1 MNFKEFESSFSEYLD
16 SKRDCENHEC
26 IAFIRDDETGNA
38 LIVAHCTQD
47 EAMMMIFVIAR
58 KLGITLK
65 RLAYMCIAIDS
76 DKDASRAL
84 EDLVKESNKKERLK
98 KAIASV
104 EKAKAATSVGK
115 ADIAL
120 DTSGNP
126 DCNAD
131 KNNDESQK
139 SESKKSPKNEDC
151 DFDKCD
157 EIADVISA
165 VLMDVLKSLDD

>member
-38 LIVAHCTQD
+38 LIAAHCTQD
-47 EAMMMIFVIAR
+47 EAIMMIFVIAR

-84 EDLVKESNKKERLK
+84 EGLTKESNKQERLK

-104 EKAKAATSVGK
+104 EKAKAATASAGK

-120 DTSGNP
+120 DTSGQP
-126 DCNAD
+126 DRNAD

-139 SESKKSPKNEDC
+139 SQRDDEG
-151 DFDKCD
+151 DFDKD

>member
-1 MNFKEFESSFSEYLD
+1 MNFKEFKSSFSEYLD

-38 LIVAHCTQD
+38 LIAAHCTQD

-58 KLGITLK
+58 KCGITLK
-65 RLAYMCIAIDS
+65 ELAYKCIAIDS

-84 EDLVKESNKKERLK
+84 EGLIKESNKQERLK
-98 KAIASV
+98 KEIASV
-104 EKAKAATSVGK
+104 EKAKAATASAGK
-115 ADIAL
+115 ADIAS
-120 DTSGNP
+120 D
-126 DCNAD
+126 NA
-131 KNNDESQK
+131 KSSDESQK
-139 SESKKSPKNEDC
+139 SPRDGEG
-151 DFDKCD
+151 DFDKD

>member
-38 LIVAHCTQD
+38 LIAAHCTQD

-65 RLAYMCIAIDS
+65 RLAYMCIAIDN

-84 EDLVKESNKKERLK
+84 DGIVKASGKQEQLK
-98 KAIASV
+98 KAIAS
-104 EKAKAATSVGK
+104 ARK
-115 ADIAL
+115 ADIAS
-120 DTSGNP
+120 D
-126 DCNAD
+126 NA
-131 KNNDESQK
+131 KNSDESQK
-139 SESKKSPKNEDC
+139 SESQKSQKNDEG
-151 DFDKCD
+151 DFDKD

>member
-26 IAFIRDDETGNA
+26 IAFIRDDETGDA
-38 LIVAHCTQD
+38 LVATHCTQE
-47 EAMMMIFVIAR
+47 EAMQMIFVIAR
-58 KLGITLK
+58 KCGITLK

-84 EDLVKESNKKERLK
+84 DGIVKASSKQEQLK

-104 EKAKAATSVGK
+104 EKAKAATASVRK
-115 ADIAL
+115 ADIAS
-120 DTSGNP
+120 D
-126 DCNAD
+126 NA
-131 KNNDESQK
+131 KNSDESQK
-139 SESKKSPKNEDC
+139 SESQKSQKNDEG
-151 DFDKCD
+151 DFDKD

-165 VLMDVLKSLDD
+165 VLMDVLKSLND

>member
-1 MNFKEFESSFSEYLD
+1 MNFKEFESGFSEYLD

-38 LIVAHCTQD
+38 LIAAHCTQD
-47 EAMMMIFVIAR
+47 EAMMMIFAIAR

-76 DKDASRAL
+76 DKDASKAL
-84 EDLVKESNKKERLK
+84 DNIVKASDKSEKIK

-104 EKAKAATSVGK
+104 EKAKAT
-115 ADIAL
+115 L
-120 DTSGNP
+120 D
-126 DCNAD
+126 AD
-131 KNNDESQK
+131 KNSDESQK
-139 SESKKSPKNEDC
+139 SESQKSQKNDEG
-151 DFDKCD
+151 DFDKD

>member
-1 MNFKEFESSFSEYLD
+1 MNFKEFSKAFSEYFDEKGSNRKLIAYIEDRD
-16 SKRDCENHEC
+16 S
-26 IAFIRDDETGNA
+26 DDGLLATR
-38 LIVAHCTQD
+38 CTQE
-47 EAMMMIFVIAR
+47 EAMQMIFVIAR
-58 KLGITLK
+58 KCGITLK
-65 RLAYMCIAIDS
+65 ELAYMCIAIDS

-84 EDLVKESNKKERLK
+84 EGLIKESNKQERLK

-104 EKAKAATSVGK
+104 EKAKAATASAGK

-126 DCNAD
+126 DRNAD

-139 SESKKSPKNEDC
+139 SPRDGEG
-151 DFDKCD
+151 DFDKD